1 MEENK
6 LNIFMIDD
14 HPMIIEGY
22 KSILSFNEMG
32 LTFNYTTAFSCKEAF
47 QVLQKSTIS
56 SFDVVFL
63 DLSLPPYE
71 EEKMFSGEDLAA
83 IIKQKLPETKIIIL
97 TSHAE
102 AFMLYDLKKKI
113 KPNGLLVKSDFSAEE
128 LLSAFEHIIQGKIYE
143 SKTVSEGINE
153 ILSTGSNNVL
163 LDEQNREIIRL
174 LSQGVLTKNIP
185 QYLNLGQSAVDK
197 RKAQIKECFSIVG
210 GSDEDIVREAKK
222 HGFI

>member
-1 MEENK
+1 MEEK
-6 LNIFMIDD
+6 SLNILMIDD

-22 KSILSFNEMG
+22 KSILSFNEIG
-32 LTFNYTTAFSCKEAF
+32 ITFNFTSAFSCKEAF
-47 QVLQKSTIS
+47 QILDQSEIPK
-56 SFDVVFL
+56 FDVVFL
-63 DLSLPPYE
+63 DLSLPPYVE
-71 EEKMFSGEDLAA
+71 RQIDSGLDLAF
-83 IIKQKLPETKIIIL
+83 IIKKKLPETKIIIL

-113 KPNGLLVKSDFSAEE
+113 NPNGLLVKSDFSAEE
-128 LLSAFEHIIQGKIYE
+128 LLNAFEYIVQGKIYE
-143 SKTVSEGINE
+143 SKTVSEGIKE
-153 ILSTGSNNVL
+153 ILTTGTNNVL

-185 QYLNLGQSAVDK
+185 NYLGLGQSAVDK